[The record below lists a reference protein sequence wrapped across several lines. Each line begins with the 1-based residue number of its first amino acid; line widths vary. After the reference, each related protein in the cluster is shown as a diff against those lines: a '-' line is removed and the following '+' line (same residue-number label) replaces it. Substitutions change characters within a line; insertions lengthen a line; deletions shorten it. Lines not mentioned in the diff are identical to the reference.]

1 VSHIVAS
8 VGSAEIQTDNPAA
21 EGTESLTAAE
31 LVVVLRGMSRALQAF
46 LIAQARASGLGLLEF
61 LTLIRAGDGDGV
73 IARDAGRSLGL
84 NTSTMTGLIDRLEQD
99 KLIRR
104 HPHPTDR
111 RLLVLRATP
120 KGLREI
126 ERALRPLLTELTQL
140 ADTLGSD
147 QRPILGS
154 FLDEVSSLVLEQARA
169 ARPRPT
175 RRAIARVATTRGRS
189 EGHTSAVP

>member
-8 VGSAEIQTDNPAA
+8 VGSAEIQTDDPAG
-21 EGTESLTAAE
+21 EGAESLTAAE
-31 LVVVLRGMSRALQAF
+31 LVAVLRGISRALQTF

-111 RLLVLRATP
+111 RLLLLRATP
-120 KGLREI
+120 KGLQAI
-126 ERALRPLLTELTQL
+126 ERAVRPLLTQLTQL

-147 QRPILGS
+147 QRPILGN
-154 FLDEVSSLVLEQARA
+154 FLDEVSSLVLEQAKA

-175 RRAIARVATTRGRS
+175 RRAVARLATPRAQS
-189 EGHTSAVP
+189 EEHTSTVP